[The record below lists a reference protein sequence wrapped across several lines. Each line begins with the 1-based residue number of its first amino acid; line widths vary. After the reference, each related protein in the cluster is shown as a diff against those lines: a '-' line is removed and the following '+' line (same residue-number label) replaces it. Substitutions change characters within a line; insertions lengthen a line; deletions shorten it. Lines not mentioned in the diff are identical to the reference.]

1 MSKEINNIKEK
12 DEQKEINKNSQR
24 NLNNIL
30 SKTLKNTS
38 SVFVI
43 SIVSKKL
50 IYYVML
56 FWFVIYLKMPME
68 FRKYI

>member
-12 DEQKEINKNSQR
+12 DEQKEINKNSQS

-30 SKTLKNTS
+30 TKTLKNTS

-43 SIVSKKL
+43 SIL
-50 IYYVML
+50 I
-56 FWFVIYLKMPME
+56 
-68 FRKYI
+68 